1 MSALDDVDKKIID
14 YLSEDSRASFRKI
27 AKKLGL
33 SVDTI
38 TRRYQKLLEENV
50 IRPTI
55 TIDPTKLGY
64 EAFVFFSVKIESQTI
79 VRNITNEVAK
89 IPDIT
94 AVMETTGEY
103 DLTVI
108 ALTKSFPHAFK
119 IGEKISNVC
128 GVRRVSIGQID
139 LSPFENSM
147 AYPPPFWHNLDI
159 GPK

>member
-1 MSALDDVDKKIID
+1 MVVIDEVDKKIIN

-33 SVDTI
+33 SVDTV

-50 IRPTI
+50 LRPTI

-64 EAFVFFSVKIESQTI
+64 EALVFFGIKIDSQA
-79 VRNITNEVAK
+79 VLRNITNEVAK

-108 ALTKSFPHAFK
+108 ALARSFSHAFK
-119 IGEKISNVC
+119 IGEEIGKVV
-128 GVRRVSIGQID
+128 GVRRVSIGRID
-139 LSPFENSM
+139 LSPFANSM
-147 AYPPPFWHNLDI
+147 TYPPPIWHDLDI
-159 GPK
+159 GPR